1 MARSL
6 ILTGVFIV
14 IFFLLPMIGLGHLI
28 HPKKWEILA
37 FFAATSL
44 LSSRLSEL
52 GLRNK
57 GENFVTFSLAT
68 NVLRIILSLF
78 FIGIYLFL
86 KVEQSL
92 LFILNFFVLYL
103 CYTVFEIWNNS
114 RKLRQ
119 NS

>member
-6 ILTGVFIV
+6 IITGFFIIV
-14 IFFLLPMIGLGHLI
+14 FFLFPYIGLGHLI
-28 HPKKWEILA
+28 HPKKWEILV
-37 FFAATSL
+37 FFVATSL
-44 LSSRLSEL
+44 LFSRFTEL

-78 FIGIYLFL
+78 FIGIYLYL

-92 LFILNFFVLYL
+92 LFIATFFVLYL
-103 CYTVFEIWNNS
+103 FYTVFEIWNNS
-114 RKLRQ
+114 RNLQQ